1 MVGRREL
8 DPAVRG
14 RDLRLATGTLD
25 ARSLYDALAEDAGVT
40 VERAGAG
47 GVELTYSLTGGDV
60 RTR

>member
-25 ARSLYDALAEDAGVT
+25 ALPLRRPGRGCGRDG
-40 VERAGAG
+40 GARRRRRRG
-47 GVELTYSLTGGDV
+47 A
-60 RTR
+60 